1 MANFKQAKEWMRK
14 GKKVRRPIWDTD
26 SYWQVAN
33 DQSERIVWSD
43 GTNAVIHLKQLE
55 ANDWCVYSPAS
66 KQVNKYDI
74 QKLKLEILRNYGNNI
89 NMTTPSEYN
98 THMQGYKN
106 VIIAINKFM
115 ETLKHG

>member
-55 ANDWCVYSPAS
+55 ANDWCVYSPKVKYITEDDITRLKNLLFEGEFMNAS
-66 KQVNKYDI
+66 PLYYFETVPI
-74 QKLKLEILRNYGNNI
+74 
-89 NMTTPSEYN
+89 
-98 THMQGYKN
+98 
-106 VIIAINKFM
+106 INKFM